1 MPGEAAQLD
10 EEAPLPP
17 FIIPSPVPLT
27 ESDEDIQPSSAQDPN
42 AQPCG
47 NSDNAEGA
55 TISNPPVQAEMA
67 QTAGPEDST
76 GHSELLHPANI
87 VEYAEKYCDNEEE
100 DEADESDS
108 ELGNGADR
116 WFS

>member
-1 MPGEAAQLD
+1 MADAAALLEQTALRMR
-10 EEAPLPP
+10 L
-17 FIIPSPVPLT
+17 ILPSPVPLT
-27 ESDEDIQPSSAQDPN
+27 ESDEDVQPSSVQDPN

-76 GHSELLHPANI
+76 GHRELLHQANI
-87 VEYAEKYCDNEEE
+87 AELAEKYCDNEAE

-116 WFS
+116 WSS